1 MASPAQAND
10 REEKIRQRY
19 QLFCTIIGGQVPGHV
34 IDEIASVEPP
44 GVLRAAIDNKD
55 RQGLQAMLQGH
66 VVRAFSLVADVRL
79 SGDQARHL
87 MRTRGIGQMLAILEN
102 RDVPSLSQLATIAH
116 LELQEL
122 ADQRSQE
129 TANSSAEIP
138 KSDRPMGT
146 NARLAPPSSSIA
158 DPQQGQGATK
168 SHNVVDMP
176 RPSRPPQAPPVGAAG
191 LGENRSRF
199 ANATSRSAAPAQRSG
214 AHQDGNTAKDFDN
227 PELNPVRVFN
237 KPRAAALFEMTLWA
251 GVPTLRIESA
261 PGPHPE
267 KPDQYHWDKKIIFN
281 LTTDELPVLVAT
293 MLGLL
298 PECTFSNHGPQNNKS
313 MSMKYQEQNLY
324 LTMNEGSES
333 RNAVR
338 IDVGPAYHATVLA
351 CEILMRAT
359 KAASWDVCYAAIC
372 RTVAPMQAKK
382 LAGKPAQSRSAS
394 R

>member
-66 VVRAFSLVADVRL
+66 VVRAFSLVADVHL

-87 MRTRGIGQMLAILEN
+87 MRTRGIGKMLTILEN

-122 ADQRSQE
+122 AGTRNQEPPSQSPG
-129 TANSSAEIP
+129 NS
-138 KSDRPMGT
+138 KSDRPVSTG
-146 NARLAPPSSSIA
+146 ARLAPPSSSIA
-158 DPQQGQGATK
+158 GMGQGQGVPNGN
-168 SHNVVDMP
+168 NVVDMP
-176 RPSRPPQAPPVGAAG
+176 RQARSPHPAPVGAAG
-191 LGENRSRF
+191 TGVNRSRF
-199 ANATSRSAAPAQRSG
+199 AQGSTRASAPAQRS
-214 AHQDGNTAKDFDN
+214 ANNQDRNTAKAYEN

-237 KPRAAALFEMTLWA
+237 KPRAAALFEMTMWD

-298 PECTFSNHGPQNNKS
+298 PECTFSNHGTQNNKS

-382 LAGKPAQSRSAS
+382 LAGKPPQGRTAS

>member
-19 QLFCTIIGGQVPGHV
+19 QLFSTIIGGQVPDHV
-34 IDEIASVEPP
+34 IVEIASVEPP

-129 TANSSAEIP
+129 TAQSSPEIP

-158 DPQQGQGATK
+158 DPQQGQGAAN

-191 LGENRSRF
+191 LGVNRSRF

-382 LAGKPAQSRSAS
+382 LAGKPAQRRSAS

>member
-19 QLFCTIIGGQVPGHV
+19 QLFSTIIGGQVPDHV
-34 IDEIASVEPP
+34 IVEIASVEPP

-55 RQGLQAMLQGH
+55 RQGLQAMLQCH
-66 VVRAFSLVADVRL
+66 VVRAFSLVADVHL

-122 ADQRSQE
+122 ADQRSHE
-129 TANSSAEIP
+129 TAHSSPEIP

-146 NARLAPPSSSIA
+146 NARLAPPSSAIA
-158 DPQQGQGATK
+158 DPQQGQGAAN

-191 LGENRSRF
+191 LGVNRSRF
-199 ANATSRSAAPAQRSG
+199 ANATSRSAGPAQRSG
-214 AHQDGNTAKDFDN
+214 AHQDGNTAKAYEN

-237 KPRAAALFEMTLWA
+237 KPRAAALFEMTLWD

-298 PECTFSNHGPQNNKS
+298 PECTFSNHGPKNNKS

-324 LTMNEGSES
+324 LAMNEGSES

-359 KAASWDVCYAAIC
+359 KAASWGVCYAAIC

-382 LAGKPAQSRSAS
+382 LAGKSAQSRSAS

>member
-19 QLFCTIIGGQVPGHV
+19 QLFSTIIGGQVPDHV
-34 IDEIASVEPP
+34 IVEIASVEPP

-129 TANSSAEIP
+129 TAQSSPEIP

-146 NARLAPPSSSIA
+146 NARLAPPSSAIA
-158 DPQQGQGATK
+158 DPQQGQGAAN

-191 LGENRSRF
+191 LGVNRSRF

-214 AHQDGNTAKDFDN
+214 AHQDGNTAKAYEN

-251 GVPTLRIESA
+251 GMPTLRIESA

>member
-19 QLFCTIIGGQVPGHV
+19 QLFSTIIGGQVPDHV
-34 IDEIASVEPP
+34 IVEIASVEPP

-146 NARLAPPSSSIA
+146 NARLAPPSSAIA
-158 DPQQGQGATK
+158 DPQQGQGAAN

-214 AHQDGNTAKDFDN
+214 AHQDGNTAKAYEN

-237 KPRAAALFEMTLWA
+237 KPRAAALFEMTLWD

-382 LAGKPAQSRSAS
+382 LVGKPAQSRSAS